1 MLGNYNKLPQKLLLK
16 TPRMEGVVQRLHLQF
31 FYLSCKPGV
40 GNVRLFSSSKVALWI
55 WKNLELNLHLIII

>member
-40 GNVRLFSSSKVALWI
+40 GNVRLFSSSKVAL
-55 WKNLELNLHLIII
+55 